1 MRRCDCAR
9 VGEES
14 GSGGQCLV
22 LEGNR
27 WGPLAQAGES
37 HIIISIFTEFSYNET
52 LKYNLFMWNLK
63 LIIFLESNCEF
74 EVIE

>member
-14 GSGGQCLV
+14 GSQCRV

-27 WGPLAQAGES
+27 WGPLALANL
-37 HIIISIFTEFSYNET
+37 IS
-52 LKYNLFMWNLK
+52 
-63 LIIFLESNCEF
+63 
-74 EVIE
+74 

>member
-14 GSGGQCLV
+14 GRQYWV

-37 HIIISIFTEFSYNET
+37 HIIISIFTQVQ
-52 LKYNLFMWNLK
+52 L
-63 LIIFLESNCEF
+63 
-74 EVIE
+74 